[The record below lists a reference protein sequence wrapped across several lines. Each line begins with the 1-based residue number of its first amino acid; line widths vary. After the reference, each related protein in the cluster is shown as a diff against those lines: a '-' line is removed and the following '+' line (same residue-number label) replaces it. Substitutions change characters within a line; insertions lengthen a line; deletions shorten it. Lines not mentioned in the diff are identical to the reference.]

1 MAKTTTVTKTTPVTK
16 KTTVTTAGAEYS
28 REEWDSVDFP
38 EMTDAELEAMRPA
51 REVLPEAFF
60 KAIDAQRAR
69 RGRPALEN
77 HKKQVTLRLDE
88 EVVARFRESGKGWQ
102 ARMNDALRKA
112 VGL

>member
-1 MAKTTTVTKTTPVTK
+1 MARTPAVKTPPANT
-16 KTTVTTAGAEYS
+16 EYS
-28 REEWDSVDFP
+28 RDEWDSVDFP
-38 EMTDAELEAMRPA
+38 ELTDAELDAMRPA

-60 KAIDAQRAR
+60 KAIEEQR
-69 RGRPALEN
+69 RGRGRPVVEN
-77 HKKQVTLRLDE
+77 PKKQVTLRLDE